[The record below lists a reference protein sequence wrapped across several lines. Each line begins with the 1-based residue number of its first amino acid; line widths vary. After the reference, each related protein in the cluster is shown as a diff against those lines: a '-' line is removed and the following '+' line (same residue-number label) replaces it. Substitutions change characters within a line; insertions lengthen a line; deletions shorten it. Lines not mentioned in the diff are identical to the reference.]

1 MTSTAFAVGGLV
13 ARWIHLA
20 AGVMAVGAF
29 TAVLLTGR
37 SRAVTVRA
45 WETRLVRRAPWLLA
59 AVLVSGIAVLAHQ
72 AALAEG
78 RLAAAV
84 DARALGRVLLE
95 THGGAVWLGRHG
107 IVLLLAAL
115 VSLPARVDDRI
126 DWLAARGH
134 AMLLAVAALALM
146 AMAGHAA
153 AVEPGTATAIAVDAL
168 HLVAAG
174 VWIGSLLPMAALLR
188 AAGADAGADARPY
201 AVLAVRRFSR
211 AALLAVLALGGTG
224 AANAWTHVADVPGLV
239 GTLYGRLLLAKIAL
253 FAAVLAVA
261 SVNRRRLLPRL
272 AGEAVTVGRPAM
284 RRLARSMTIEG
295 VLTLAVLVI
304 VAAMTTSPPARHL
317 QPTWPFPVRY
327 TWSAL
332 EGVPELATRVLVGS
346 QLVVLGVAGLLST
359 LLLGRRRV
367 IVALGAVVL
376 TAFGVGLAVPP
387 LAVDAYPTTYFRPL
401 VPYHATSI
409 ARGGALYRE
418 HCAACHGTTGAG
430 DGPAGIRLPRPP
442 ADLRSGHTGQHTA
455 GDLFWWITHGIPRG
469 GMPPFG
475 ERLTEEDRWDVINF
489 VRTLAAGDVVRGLGP
504 VVDTGGPAAVAPDF
518 AFAVGPTPFR
528 SLREYRG
535 RRIVLIVLYQ
545 LPGSRARLAQLA
557 ERQEMLALLG
567 VEVIAVPRDADPDAI
582 RKLGDVRAFFSVVT
596 DGAADIVETYG
607 PFARGR
613 HAEFLVDR
621 QGYLRARFTV
631 EDGAAPDVNR
641 LLAEVQT
648 LNAEKVTLP
657 PADEHVH

>member
-1 MTSTAFAVGGLV
+1 MASTAFVLTGLV

-20 AGVMAVGAF
+20 AGVVAVGTF
-29 TAVLLTGR
+29 TALLLTGR
-37 SRAVTVRA
+37 SLPATARA
-45 WETRLVRRAPWLLA
+45 WEARVLRWSPWLLA
-59 AVLVSGIAVLAHQ
+59 TVLVSGIAVLAHQ
-72 AALAEG
+72 TALAEG
-78 RLAAAV
+78 RLAAVV
-84 DARALGRVLLE
+84 DARALGRMLLD

-115 VSLPARVDDRI
+115 VSLPARMEDGI
-126 DWLAARGH
+126 DWLAARSH
-134 AMLLAVAALALM
+134 AMLFAVVALALM

-153 AVEPGTATAIAVDAL
+153 AVEPGTVTAIVVDAV

-188 AAGADAGADARPY
+188 AAGTDAGADARPY

-211 AALLAVLALGGTG
+211 AALLAVVVLAVTG
-224 AANAWTHVADVPGLV
+224 VANAWMHVADVAGLV
-239 GTLYGRLLLAKIAL
+239 GTPYGRLLLGKLAL
-253 FAAVLAVA
+253 FAVVLAVA
-261 SVNRRRLLPRL
+261 SINRRRLLPRL

-284 RRLARSMTIEG
+284 RRLARFMTIEG
-295 VLTLAVLVI
+295 ALALAVLVV
-304 VAAMTTSPPARHL
+304 VAAMTTTPPARHL
-317 QPTWPFPVRY
+317 QPTWPFAYRL
-327 TWSAL
+327 TGSTL
-332 EGVPELATRVLVGS
+332 GDVPDLAMRVLVGS
-346 QLVVLGVAGLLST
+346 QLAVLGVAGLLST
-359 LLLGRRRV
+359 LLLETRRLV
-367 IVALGAVVL
+367 LAVSALVL
-376 TAFGVGLAVPP
+376 AGFGLGLAIPP
-387 LAVDAYPTTYFRPL
+387 LAVDAYPTTYFRPT

-409 ARGGALYRE
+409 THGGALYRE
-418 HCAACHGTTGAG
+418 HCAACHGPTGAG

-455 GDLFWWITHGIPRG
+455 GDLYWWISHGIPRG

-475 ERLTEEDRWDVINF
+475 DRLTEEDRWDVINH
-489 VRTLAAGDVVRGLGP
+489 VRALAAADVVRWMGP
-504 VVDTGGPAAVAPDF
+504 VIEPGGPRVVAPDF

-545 LPGSRARLAQLA
+545 LPASRARLAQLA
-557 ERQEMLALLG
+557 ERQETLALLG

-582 RKLGDVRAFFSVVT
+582 RTLGNIRAFFSVVT
-596 DGAADIVETYG
+596 DGAPDIVATYG

-613 HAEFLVDR
+613 HAELLVDR

-648 LNAEKVTLP
+648 LNEEKVTLP